1 MGASPW
7 RMALPLGYLA
17 MIYAL
22 SSISDDQ
29 PDTTL
34 AGALYLWVTPQWQ
47 NLLHIPLYAGLTL
60 SWIWALGTYPLRR
73 QKLLLLAFFL
83 TALSGLLD
91 EIHQAYVPGRHASF
105 TDMLLNTSG
114 AILAIAFDW
123 WRNLPEKHQDDRG
136 GAS

>member
-1 MGASPW
+1 
-7 RMALPLGYLA
+7 MALPLGYLA

-29 PDTTL
+29 PDTL
-34 AGALYLWVTPQWQ
+34 AGALFLWVTPQWQ
-47 NLLHIPLYAGLTL
+47 NLLHIPIYAGLTL
-60 SWIWALGTYPLRR
+60 SWIWALGIYPLRR
-73 QKLLLLAFFL
+73 HKLLLLAFVL

-123 WRNLPEKHQDDRG
+123 WLNLPEKYRHGRS
-136 GAS
+136 GA